1 MFIKVYNV
9 TNSISNYNTTTN
21 RNNNIQKPNSQQN
34 FTGLFSCF
42 KSSKEPIFL
51 NTDMSIL
58 SPKQVKKATEYVIQ
72 EVGSLVKRDFTPG
85 ASKRLE
91 NLLNSPYIDYSLP
104 KLKNGLALIDLVD
117 VRYMPTK
124 ENKLRSQ
131 FIRTSLA
138 KTMPMEL
145 LDKEAKKLMYGR
157 NHGIFHIFQSY
168 SKMDEASKEAGEVR
182 DMILRM
188 KEYGIKVDNYPEFFA
203 ECIFNNKPQMCNL
216 LKSEF
221 NITPETEVNILR
233 GNQNKINQYSN
244 EFGSSSII
252 IEDPYY
258 NDLYDRTNKLLM
270 IVNPEKIENRDFFY
284 TVECSNDKI
293 NMLDLMSLMPD
304 TAFKDVFDVPK
315 YIAENIAGR
324 TRQVYR
330 RRLAPETIDE
340 ASEFFMKSQYR
351 HPEFKTIEFMEKY
364 ISNLLQTKKAN
375 NLKYHLSSIP
385 YSLETSQNKI
395 KLIELIEQIK
405 KDKPQDMYER
415 LNSLEI
421 LYKYLYNN

>member
-168 SKMDEASKEAGEVR
+168 SKMDEASKER
-182 DMILRM
+182 IW
-188 KEYGIKVDNYPEFFA
+188 N
-203 ECIFNNKPQMCNL
+203 
-216 LKSEF
+216 
-221 NITPETEVNILR
+221 
-233 GNQNKINQYSN
+233 
-244 EFGSSSII
+244 
-252 IEDPYY
+252 
-258 NDLYDRTNKLLM
+258 
-270 IVNPEKIENRDFFY
+270 
-284 TVECSNDKI
+284 
-293 NMLDLMSLMPD
+293 
-304 TAFKDVFDVPK
+304 
-315 YIAENIAGR
+315 
-324 TRQVYR
+324 
-330 RRLAPETIDE
+330 
-340 ASEFFMKSQYR
+340 
-351 HPEFKTIEFMEKY
+351 
-364 ISNLLQTKKAN
+364 
-375 NLKYHLSSIP
+375 
-385 YSLETSQNKI
+385 
-395 KLIELIEQIK
+395 
-405 KDKPQDMYER
+405 
-415 LNSLEI
+415 
-421 LYKYLYNN
+421 

>member
-1 MFIKVYNV
+1 MKIYNV
-9 TNSISNYNTTTN
+9 TNGISNYNNTTN
-21 RNNNIQKPNSQQN
+21 RNNNIQKPVYQQN
-34 FTGLFSCF
+34 FTGFWGFF
-42 KSSKEPIFL
+42 KSPKEPVLL
-51 NTDMSIL
+51 NTDMAIL

-72 EVGSLVKRDFTPG
+72 EVSSLLKRDFTPG
-85 ASKRLE
+85 ASKRLD

-145 LDKEAKKLMYGR
+145 LDNEAKKLMYSR

-168 SKMDEASKEAGEVR
+168 SKMDESSKEAGEVR

-188 KEYGIKVDNYPEFFA
+188 KEYGIEVDNYPEFFA
-203 ECIFNNKPQMCNL
+203 ECMFNNKPKMCNL

-221 NITPETEVNILR
+221 NITPETEVNIFR
-233 GNQNKINQYSN
+233 GNQDKINQYSN
-244 EFGSSSII
+244 EFGASHVIL
-252 IEDPYY
+252 EDPYY
-258 NDLYDRTNKLLM
+258 YDKYDYSKNLLM
-270 IVNPEKIENRDFFY
+270 IVHPEKIDDRDFY
-284 TVECSNDKI
+284 YAVEYHNDKI
-293 NMLDLMSLMPD
+293 NMLDLVSLMPD
-304 TAFKDVFDVPK
+304 TALKEVFDVPK

-351 HPEFKTIEFMEKY
+351 HPEFKSIEFLEKY

-375 NLKYHLSSIP
+375 NLNYHLSSIP
-385 YSLETSQNKI
+385 YTLETSENKI
-395 KLIELIEQIK
+395 KLVELIEQIK
-405 KDKPQDMYER
+405 KDKPQDMSER

-421 LYKYLYNN
+421 LYKYLCKN